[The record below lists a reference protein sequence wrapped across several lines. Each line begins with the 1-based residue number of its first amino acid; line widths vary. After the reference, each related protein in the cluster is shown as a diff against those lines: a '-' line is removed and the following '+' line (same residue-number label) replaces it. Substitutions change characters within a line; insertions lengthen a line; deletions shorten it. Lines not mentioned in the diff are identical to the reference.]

1 MEVSSSFALVEITW
15 MTIVFKMG
23 TNDFSWEQV
32 LLFQNILPILEQ
44 VDFEISIYV
53 RAIIIWI

>member
-1 MEVSSSFALVEITW
+1 

-44 VDFEISIYV
+44 VDFEISVYV